1 MKFLKK
7 LTSKFAYD
15 DDDRP
20 FLDHLEAFRTT
31 LIQCV
36 VTLLVCMVAC
46 IPLAKPLLYWLQ
58 KPLIDTAAATGFE
71 YQLITLS
78 PVEAFI
84 QIVKVV
90 FVSGLIFSAPFLI
103 FFISLFILPGLKKAE
118 KKVIT
123 SAAIAGGI
131 LFAGGVTMGYIIT
144 MPVAI
149 QLMLKFNSILGTT
162 ANWGIDKY
170 IGFVLQLLLGFGL
183 AFELPMILIVLGKM
197 GVVTS
202 KGLRAYRRHVIV
214 GLFILAM
221 LLTPPD
227 PLTQLQMAIPLIVLY
242 ECCIWILAAICP
254 KTADE
259 TTATESENEPAA
271 DDTATTE
278 EK

>member
-1 MKFLKK
+1 MLKK

-15 DDDRP
+15 DSDRP
-20 FLDHLEAFRTT
+20 FLEHLEAFRTT

-36 VTLLVCMVAC
+36 VTLLICMLAC

-58 KPLIDTAAATGFE
+58 KPLIDTASATGFE

-78 PVEAFI
+78 PIEAFI

-90 FVSGLIFSAPFLI
+90 FVSGLIVSAPFLI
-103 FFISLFILPGLKKAE
+103 FFISLFVLPGLKDKE

-123 SAAIAGGI
+123 FAAVAGGI
-131 LFAGGVTMGYIIT
+131 LFAGGVTMGYLMT

-149 QLMLKFNSILGTT
+149 KLMLHFNSILGTT

-170 IGFVLQLLLGFGL
+170 VGFVLQLLLGFGL

-202 KGLRAYRRHVIV
+202 KGLRTYRRHVIV
-214 GLFILAM
+214 GLFVLAM

-227 PLTQLQMAIPLIVLY
+227 PMTQLQMAIPLIVLY
-242 ECCIWILAAICP
+242 ECCIWILALICP
-254 KTADE
+254 KPADE
-259 TTATESENEPAA
+259 EFEDETAA
-271 DDTATTE
+271 DDAAPTE